1 MFILASDVD
10 VRGLVLVKQIVKLV
24 VSRLHSI
31 QLLLVVLHVSVIVT
45 MGRVVLHYNV
55 LVADVGRALLIALVV
70 AECH

>member
-10 VRGLVLVKQIVKLV
+10 VRGLVLVKQIVKIV

-31 QLLLVVLHVSVIVT
+31 QLLLVVLHVCVIVT

-55 LVADVGRALLIALVV
+55 FVADVGRALLVTLVV

>member
-1 MFILASDVD
+1 MFILPSDVD

-55 LVADVGRALLIALVV
+55 FVADVGRALLVTLVV